1 MVMKRKDNFL
11 LQVVGGRHL
20 LIPIGA
26 RVMDMN
32 GLVGLNATAARLWQL
47 LEEQRTL
54 DELVAA
60 LIACFDVD
68 EETARLDVGAFVD
81 AISEMGLL
89 ET

>member
-1 MVMKRKDNFL
+1 MKRKDDFL
-11 LQVVGGRHL
+11 LQTVGGRHL

-32 GLVGLNATAARLWQL
+32 GLVALNATATHMWQL
-47 LEEQRTL
+47 LEERHTL

-60 LIACFDVD
+60 QVARFDVD
-68 EETARLDVGAFVD
+68 EETARFDVCAFVD
-81 AISEMGLL
+81 VISEIGLL